1 MKRTTI
7 AVAVCVLAV
16 WIMPLQGIAQAKT
29 TTQAAKPAK
38 SPAGGWTIHFA
49 DMKPYTT
56 ADGTKGQMT
65 LTMDLKNKGMGPY
78 CRYEGTSTLKSVGA
92 KEMMAAGIELVAE
105 KVSLNLIEH
114 RSAAPP
120 LLPPQVQG
128 MPKGKLRGLCLFG
141 SGTIVYRI
149 KDIETLWGKS
159 TEDLGT
165 YTVSCVLHSPAEEQY
180 EDLLNGGTKPELA
193 NNVLFIAMTDPAG
206 QVFAFQGIIKK
217 GQ

>member
-38 SPAGGWTIHFA
+38 SSGGGWSIHFA

-56 ADGTKGQMT
+56 EDGTKGQMT

-92 KEMMAAGIELVAE
+92 KEMMAAGIELIAE
-105 KVSLNLIEH
+105 KVSLELTERLSI
-114 RSAAPP
+114 APALVP
-120 LLPPQVQG
+120 SQDQG
-128 MPKGKLRGLCLFG
+128 TPTGGLRGLRLYG
-141 SGTIVYRI
+141 SGTIAYKI

-159 TEDLGT
+159 SEDLGT
-165 YTVSCVLHSPAEEQY
+165 YTVRCVVHSPMEDQY

-206 QVFAFQGIIKK
+206 QVFKFQGIIQK